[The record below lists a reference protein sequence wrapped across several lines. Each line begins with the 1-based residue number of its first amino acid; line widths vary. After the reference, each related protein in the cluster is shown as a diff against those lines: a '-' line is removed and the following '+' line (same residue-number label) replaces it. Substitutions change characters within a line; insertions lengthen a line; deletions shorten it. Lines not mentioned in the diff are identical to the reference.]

1 MVNIFT
7 IHNALLSVALK
18 IAGMKSEKVEIEP
31 GTVMNFWVPSKT
43 TDKNIPKKPAVVFLH
58 GFAANGILTW
68 QFQVLSLANKYAVY
82 VPDFLF
88 FGDSITDRPDR
99 SPSFQADCVAK
110 GLTKLGV
117 QKCTLVGLSYG
128 GMVGF
133 KMAQLYPTLVHS
145 MVVTCSVMALTESI
159 SSESLHRIGFD
170 SWPDFLLPETAQGVK
185 DMFHAGTYKLPSF
198 PNWFYQQCLEAMF
211 DNRKEKK
218 QLLEALIMSDSEF
231 SVPDYRQR
239 VSLLWGHNDKI
250 FNMETASNLKKEIGE
265 NATLESIEKAGHLVP
280 TERPCVYNNHLKKI
294 LADLLEDN

>member
-231 SVPDYRQR
+231 SVPDYRQGNWR
-239 VSLLWGHNDKI
+239 ECNTGEHREGWSPSSNG
-250 FNMETASNLKKEIGE
+250 ETMCIQ
-265 NATLESIEKAGHLVP
+265 
-280 TERPCVYNNHLKKI
+280 
-294 LADLLEDN
+294 